1 MMWARGVWAVSLCR
15 STTRCP
21 TPYRDKATDKASPAG
36 PAPTISTGTSTV
48 SEPEI
53 DIGRLHLGASP
64 VGWCRAP
71 LRQLISQESTEQEF
85 IDILSIKRYLAKISY
100 ASGVATTPA
109 TRTEQVYEILRAE
122 LLNGDLRPSQKLK
135 MVELTERFGVS
146 QSVIREALTR
156 LTEQGLLVATPQRGF
171 RVRDLSIQD
180 IAELTETRVQVE
192 SLALR
197 LAVERGDLQ
206 WETGILA
213 AHHRLERTPVTRED
227 GTVSEDWSVQHRD
240 FHQALL
246 TGCGN
251 RRLESV
257 ANSLRDSA
265 ELYRR
270 WYWVLTDDH
279 QRDLAR
285 EHRELKDLALAR
297 EAVRAIEVLTEHIDR
312 APSLLIAYAREHGL
326 DDLTP
331 PAPQDQARQ
340 F

>member
-1 MMWARGVWAVSLCR
+1 V
-15 STTRCP
+15 T
-21 TPYRDKATDKASPAG
+21 
-36 PAPTISTGTSTV
+36 
-48 SEPEI
+48 
-53 DIGRLHLGASP
+53 
-64 VGWCRAP
+64 
-71 LRQLISQESTEQEF
+71 
-85 IDILSIKRYLAKISY
+85 
-100 ASGVATTPA
+100 TTPA
-109 TRTEQVYEILRAE
+109 TRTEQVYEVLRSE
-122 LLNGDLRPSQKLK
+122 LLNGVLPPSRKLK
-135 MVELTERFGVS
+135 MVELAERFEAS

-156 LTEQGLLVATPQRGF
+156 LTERGLLVATPQRGF
-171 RVRDLSIQD
+171 RVRDLSIED
-180 IAELTETRVQVE
+180 IAELTESRVQIE

-213 AHHRLERTPVTRED
+213 AHHRLERTPVTRDD

-246 TGCGN
+246 TGCSN

-270 WYWVLTDDH
+270 WYWVLADDH

-285 EHRELKDLALAR
+285 EHQQLKELTLAR
-297 EAVRAIEVLTEHIDR
+297 EAERAIEVLTEHIDR
-312 APSLLIAYAREHGL
+312 APRLLIAYAREHGVA
-326 DDLTP
+326 DLTP
-331 PAPQDQARQ
+331 PAPQRPVQR

>member
-1 MMWARGVWAVSLCR
+1 M
-15 STTRCP
+15 
-21 TPYRDKATDKASPAG
+21 
-36 PAPTISTGTSTV
+36 
-48 SEPEI
+48 E
-53 DIGRLHLGASP
+53 
-64 VGWCRAP
+64 
-71 LRQLISQESTEQEF
+71 
-85 IDILSIKRYLAKISY
+85 ISY
-100 ASGVATTPA
+100 AADVTTTAA
-109 TRTEQVYEILRAE
+109 TRTEQVYEMLRSE
-122 LLNGDLRPSQKLK
+122 LLNGVLHPSQKLK

-146 QSVIREALTR
+146 QSVVREALTR

-171 RVRDLSIQD
+171 RVRDLSIED
-180 IAELTETRVQVE
+180 IAELTETRIQVE
-192 SLALR
+192 SVAFR
-197 LAVERGDLQ
+197 LAVERGDLA

-227 GTVSEDWSVQHRD
+227 GTVNEDWAVQHRD

-285 EHRELKDLALAR
+285 EHRQLRDLALAR
-297 EAVRAIEVLTEHIDR
+297 DADRAIEVLTEHIER
-312 APSLLIAYAREHGL
+312 APSLLIAYAREHGVE
-326 DDLTP
+326 DLTP
-331 PAPQDQARQ
+331 PTR
-340 F
+340 

>member
-1 MMWARGVWAVSLCR
+1 MSYGEAV
-15 STTRCP
+15 T
-21 TPYRDKATDKASPAG
+21 A
-36 PAPTISTGTSTV
+36 I
-48 SEPEI
+48 
-53 DIGRLHLGASP
+53 
-64 VGWCRAP
+64 
-71 LRQLISQESTEQEF
+71 
-85 IDILSIKRYLAKISY
+85 
-100 ASGVATTPA
+100 PA
-109 TRTEQVYEILRAE
+109 TRTEQVYEKLRAD
-122 LLNGDLRPSQKLK
+122 LLNGILLPGQKLK

-171 RVRDLSIQD
+171 RVRDLSIED
-180 IAELTETRVQVE
+180 IAELTESRVQIE

-197 LAVERGDLQ
+197 LAIERGDLQ

-227 GTVSEDWSVQHRD
+227 GTVNEDWAVQHRD

-257 ANSLRDSA
+257 ATSLRDSA

-285 EHRELKDLALAR
+285 EHRQLKELALAR
-297 EAVRAIEVLTEHIDR
+297 DADHGTEVLTEHIDR
-312 APSLLIAYAREHGL
+312 APTLLIAYAREHGV
-326 DDLTP
+326 DDLT
-331 PAPQDQARQ
+331 AQR
-340 F
+340 

>member
-1 MMWARGVWAVSLCR
+1 M
-15 STTRCP
+15 T
-21 TPYRDKATDKASPAG
+21 
-36 PAPTISTGTSTV
+36 
-48 SEPEI
+48 
-53 DIGRLHLGASP
+53 
-64 VGWCRAP
+64 
-71 LRQLISQESTEQEF
+71 
-85 IDILSIKRYLAKISY
+85 
-100 ASGVATTPA
+100 TTPA
-109 TRTEQVYEILRAE
+109 TRTEQVYEVLRSE
-122 LLNGDLRPSQKLK
+122 LLNGVLPPSQKLK
-135 MVELTERFGVS
+135 MVELAERFGAS

-171 RVRDLSIQD
+171 RVRDLSIED
-180 IAELTETRVQVE
+180 ITELTETRVQVE

-213 AHHRLERTPVTRED
+213 AHHRLERTPVTRDD

-240 FHQALL
+240 FHVVLL
-246 TGCGN
+246 TGCSN

-270 WYWVLTDDH
+270 WYWVLTGDH

-285 EHRELKDLALAR
+285 EHRQLKELALAR
-297 EAVRAIEVLTEHIDR
+297 NADRAIEVLTEHIDR
-312 APSLLIAYAREHGL
+312 APRLLIAYAREHGV

-331 PAPQDQARQ
+331 PAPQGQ
-340 F
+340 FSDSDGKTGSQRRRD

>member
-1 MMWARGVWAVSLCR
+1 M
-15 STTRCP
+15 
-21 TPYRDKATDKASPAG
+21 
-36 PAPTISTGTSTV
+36 
-48 SEPEI
+48 
-53 DIGRLHLGASP
+53 
-64 VGWCRAP
+64 
-71 LRQLISQESTEQEF
+71 
-85 IDILSIKRYLAKISY
+85 SY
-100 ASGVATTPA
+100 TNAVATSA
-109 TRTEQVYEILRAE
+109 TRTEQVYEVIRSE
-122 LLNGDLRPSQKLK
+122 LLNGGLHPGQKLK
-135 MVELTERFGVS
+135 MVEFTERFGVS

-156 LTEQGLLVATPQRGF
+156 LTEQGLLIATPQRGF
-171 RVRDLSIQD
+171 RVRDLSIED
-180 IAELTETRVQVE
+180 IAELTETRIQVE

-197 LAVERGDLQ
+197 LAVQRGDLG
-206 WETGILA
+206 WETGVLA
-213 AHHRLERTPVTRED
+213 AHHRLERTPVIRDD

-285 EHRELKDLALAR
+285 EHRQLKEFALAR
-297 EAVRAIEVLTEHIDR
+297 DTDRAIEVLTEHIDR
-312 APSLLIAYAREHGL
+312 APSLLIAYAREHGV

-331 PAPQDQARQ
+331 PAPQGQPQ
-340 F
+340 PS